1 MALQD
6 ISASGASTMSEVT
19 SVPQAGELMNRQ
31 VQTVTPGM
39 SLREVTGF
47 LLKHRISNAPVV
59 EATESDGQPLLLGF
73 VSEQDCLEHLSNEIF
88 FGRPYAPHTVET
100 IMRRHPICVSPDDD
114 VFALS
119 SIFVSHGYRHLPVVK
134 DGRLLGIVS
143 RRDILQ
149 SLETFY
155 SQWQRQQDREHF
167 PPNLREL
174 INLRFLF
181 GSH

>member
-1 MALQD
+1 
-6 ISASGASTMSEVT
+6 MSEVD
-19 SVPQAGELMNRQ
+19 SVPTAAELMNRR
-31 VQTVTPGM
+31 VQTVTPEM
-39 SLREVTGF
+39 SLMKVTGF
-47 LLKHRISNAPVV
+47 LLQHQISNAPVV
-59 EATESDGQPLLLGF
+59 EAAEGERQPLLLGF

-88 FGRPYAPHTVET
+88 FGRPVAPQTVET
-100 IMRRHPICVSPDDD
+100 IMRRHPVCVSPADDA
-114 VFALS
+114 FALS

-155 SQWQRQQDREHF
+155 DQRQRQQDREHF

-174 INLRFLF
+174 INLRFLLR
-181 GSH
+181 GH